1 MFRFFAVADFDS
13 DGISDC
19 VRLVRL
25 CLKETLAQGVLELLR
40 LLSIAGMIYT
50 YIDIHMN

>member
-19 VRLVRL
+19 VRLVRLL

-40 LLSIAGMIYT
+40 LLSIAGMIY
-50 YIDIHMN
+50 I